1 MTPEESKIVQEAYAI
16 LCKEADKAN
25 FIGKYLEFPAYGDYG
40 LQLSKKPVAYEHK
53 KTGEVIYISCTEKL
67 SDYSD
72 IINPDDYEKVGYSL

>member
-1 MTPEESKIVQEAYAI
+1 MTPEEYKIVQEAYAI

-40 LQLSKKPVAYEHK
+40 LLLSKKPASYEHK
-53 KTGEVIYISCTEKL
+53 KTGEIIYINYGEKI

-72 IINPDDYEKVGYSL
+72 VLNPDDYEKVGYLL